1 MLNKKMTYTIIW
13 MIFIIIITL
22 IIGQAHIYWN
32 PLFIKLDSPDNVPIL
47 IGILG
52 VCYLFKKLFEVKLL

>member
-1 MLNKKMTYTIIW
+1 MKNYIHTIIW
-13 MIFIIIITL
+13 MLFIIIIIL

-32 PLFIKLDSPDNVPIL
+32 PFYIQLDSPDNIPIL

-52 VCYLFKKLFEVKLL
+52 TCYILKKLFEIR

>member
-1 MLNKKMTYTIIW
+1 MKNYIYPIIW

-22 IIGQAHIYWN
+22 IVGQAHIYVN
-32 PLFIKLDSPDNVPIL
+32 PFYIQLDSPDNIPIL

-52 VCYLFKKLFEVKLL
+52 VCYMFKKLFEIR

>member
-1 MLNKKMTYTIIW
+1 

-32 PLFIKLDSPDNVPIL
+32 PFFIKLDSPDNCSIL
-47 IGILG
+47 IGVIG
-52 VCYLFKKLFEVKLL
+52 TCYLFKKIFEIK

>member
-1 MLNKKMTYTIIW
+1 MKNYIYPIIW

-22 IIGQAHIYWN
+22 IVGQAHIYVN
-32 PLFIKLDSPDNVPIL
+32 PFYIQLDSPDNIPIL

-52 VCYLFKKLFEVKLL
+52 TCYMFKKLFEIR

>member
-22 IIGQAHIYWN
+22 IVGQAHIYWN
-32 PLFIKLDSPDNVPIL
+32 PFFIKLDSPDNCSIL
-47 IGILG
+47 IGVIG
-52 VCYLFKKLFEVKLL
+52 TCYLFKKIIELR